1 MKPHCPGKKGCPAN
15 EWSPGCAHT
24 PLSEENRCSVTQMK
38 YPKPIPLEYV
48 GYAEGVLSSVPDPF
62 FGIAKVLCPN
72 TTDGTSY
79 KCPQL
84 EGMWVNQPIR
94 TPGVHFKH
102 RFY

>member
-1 MKPHCPGKKGCPAN
+1 M
-15 EWSPGCAHT
+15 
-24 PLSEENRCSVTQMK
+24 
-38 YPKPIPLEYV
+38 
-48 GYAEGVLSSVPDPF
+48 
-62 FGIAKVLCPN
+62 LCPN

-102 RFY
+102 RFYNGNAPRGDFGILNGRFAWGWHGYPRFRGYMDGVISPAEVRQNLKDVINLIF